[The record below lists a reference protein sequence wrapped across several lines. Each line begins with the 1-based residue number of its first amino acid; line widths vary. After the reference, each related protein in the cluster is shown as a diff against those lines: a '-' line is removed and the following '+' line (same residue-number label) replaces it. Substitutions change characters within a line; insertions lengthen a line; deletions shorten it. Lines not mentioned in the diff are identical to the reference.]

1 MLTMPA
7 EMVESLT
14 FPYRLQVTVTV
25 LEDGYLPGAVLN
37 VVGGD
42 LQQDADPPV
51 RRTARLSIAV
61 DALSTD
67 EQIQDLAES
76 LVAGGV
82 LLQLDW
88 TMTLMDGRT
97 FTLPIGLL
105 RAESSEWSVG
115 DGVISVVAYDMGM
128 AVADDRFVL
137 PRTMSGGTK
146 AAAIE
151 DLLTE
156 SVPATMDID
165 AGVPSQTL
173 YSTTWDTDRDGAVTD
188 LSVALGCW
196 WWWGPEGGWFLAPI
210 PTPATSPAD
219 WVVPVG
225 VVTANGTSSR
235 ENTFN
240 AVVVTGQLP
249 EGEAGAPPYAV
260 AYDDDPTSP
269 TYWDGP
275 FGHKPRFYSSP
286 VLTTDAQCA
295 AAAATLLGQYLGMT
309 RGMTLTL
316 PPHPGLEP
324 GDTVSTG
331 SPAGVFVADEV
342 TLQLDGS
349 PMTVKA
355 RRVL

>member
-7 EMVESLT
+7 EMLESLT

-42 LQQDADPPV
+42 MQQDPEPPV
-51 RRTARLSIAV
+51 RRSVRLLIAV

-67 EQIQDLAES
+67 EQIQTLAES

-82 LLQLDW
+82 LLQIDW

-97 FTLPIGLL
+97 FTLPIGQV
-105 RAESSEWSVG
+105 RAESSEWAVG
-115 DGVISVVAYDMGM
+115 DGVISVQAYDMGQ
-128 AVADDRFVL
+128 AVADDRFIL

-151 DLLTE
+151 TLLTE
-156 SVPATMDID
+156 SVPATMDVD

-173 YSTTWDTDRDGAVTD
+173 YSTTWDTDRDSAVTS

-196 WWWGPEGGWFLAPI
+196 WWWGPEGGWFLAPV
-210 PTPATSPAD
+210 PTPATAPAD
-219 WVVPVG
+219 WEVPTGTVS
-225 VVTANGTSSR
+225 ANGASTR
-235 ENTFN
+235 ENTYN

-249 EGEAGAPPYAV
+249 EGEAGTPPYAV
-260 AYDDDPTSP
+260 VYDDDPASP

-286 VLTTDAQCA
+286 VLTTNAQCA
-295 AAAATLLGQYLGMT
+295 LAASTLLGQALGLT
-309 RGMTLTL
+309 KAMTLTL

-324 GDTVSTG
+324 GDTVSVG
-331 SPAGVFVADEV
+331 SPAGVYVADEIV
-342 TLQLDGS
+342 LQFDGS
-349 PMTVKA
+349 PMTVKG
-355 RRVL
+355 RRVA